1 MKKFTLHLDAAIVI
15 ALLVALSLGMNA
27 YQYTQYKSLKDE
39 NFRLQLQ
46 GLEDRMNLDSQQ
58 NFIKRQNAKI
68 ERLEADAETP
78 TAAP

>member
-46 GLEDRMNLDSQQ
+46 GLEDRLNLDSQQ
-58 NFIKRQNAKI
+58 SFIKHQNAKI